1 MELNRIMK
9 NCLCQGNKSMRE
21 MEHMR
26 SIAEKAAVMDECV
39 YILYKVG
46 DVYKFC
52 REGENWSGEFI
63 EFIFP

>member
-1 MELNRIMK
+1 MK

-39 YILYKVG
+39 YICLLYTSDAPTICSV
-46 DVYKFC
+46 
-52 REGENWSGEFI
+52 
-63 EFIFP
+63 

>member
-1 MELNRIMK
+1 MK

-46 DVYKFC
+46 DWN
-52 REGENWSGEFI
+52 EI
-63 EFIFP
+63 I